1 MRCLNEKSLSGLVS
15 MLVLS
20 AGIGFSF
27 LTACTQTPPSDQQ
40 VQERAQQA
48 TEKAKQDS
56 KEALADARVAAANAE
71 QKVNDVAAGV
81 RQGLKSNTPSTPGA
95 GSRTDLN
102 TASASDLAALPG
114 ISEQKARQIIRHRP
128 YASPHALVDR
138 GLLTEAQYAAIAP
151 DVTSR

>member
-1 MRCLNEKSLSGLVS
+1 MRCLNEKTVPGLVS

-20 AGIGFSF
+20 AGIGLS
-27 LTACTQTPPSDQQ
+27 LLSACTQTPPSDQQ
-40 VQERAQQA
+40 VREQAQQA
-48 TEKAKQDS
+48 TEKAKQES

-81 RQGLKSNTPSTPGA
+81 RQGLKNNTPNKPDA

-138 GLLTEAQYAAIAP
+138 GLLTEDQYAAIAP
-151 DVTSR
+151 DVTAR

>member
-1 MRCLNEKSLSGLVS
+1 MSRPSEKMVSGWVRVLG
-15 MLVLS
+15 LS
-20 AGIGFSF
+20 ALMGVAF

-40 VQERAQQA
+40 VREQAQQA

-56 KEALADARVAAANAE
+56 KEALQDARVAAANAE

-81 RQGLKSNTPSTPGA
+81 REGLKSNTPNRPSDP
-95 GSRTDLN
+95 SRTDLN

-138 GLLTEAQYAAIAP
+138 GLLTENQYAAIAP
-151 DVTSR
+151 DVTAH